1 MMKIQEVTDFL
12 ESIAPR
18 KLAESYDNVGLLTGK
33 FEQIIRGILF
43 SLDATEDIVLEAI
56 NNSCNMIICHHPI
69 IFSGLKKINGY
80 HYVEKAIIAAIK
92 NDIAI
97 YAIHTNLDNVLKSG
111 VNEKIAQKINLQ
123 NLSILRP
130 LADSIHTGSGV
141 IGHLQHEMSTDYF
154 LKLIKSKF
162 NCAVIRHTKILK
174 PTVQHIAICGG
185 SAAFLIKDAIM
196 AKADVFITADVKY
209 HEFFE
214 ANGQITILDIG
225 HFESEQFTIEL
236 LFELISQKFTNF
248 ALRKSNQ
255 STNPINYY

>member
-1 MMKIQEVTDFL
+1 MKIQEVTDFL

-33 FEQIIRGILF
+33 YEQNIRGILF

-56 NNSCNMIICHHPI
+56 NNNCNMIICHHPI

-97 YAIHTNLDNVLKSG
+97 YAIHTNLDNVLQSG

-130 LADSIHTGSGV
+130 LADSIHTGAGV
-141 IGHLQHEMSTDYF
+141 IGHLQH
-154 LKLIKSKF
+154 
-162 NCAVIRHTKILK
+162 
-174 PTVQHIAICGG
+174 
-185 SAAFLIKDAIM
+185 
-196 AKADVFITADVKY
+196 
-209 HEFFE
+209 
-214 ANGQITILDIG
+214 
-225 HFESEQFTIEL
+225 
-236 LFELISQKFTNF
+236 
-248 ALRKSNQ
+248 
-255 STNPINYY
+255 